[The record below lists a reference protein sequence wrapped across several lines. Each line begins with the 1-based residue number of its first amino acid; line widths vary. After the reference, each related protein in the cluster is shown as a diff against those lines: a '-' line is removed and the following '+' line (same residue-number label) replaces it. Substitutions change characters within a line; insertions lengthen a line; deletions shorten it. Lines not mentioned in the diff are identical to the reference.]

1 MPVHQFHRDRFEK
14 LRVDAEVFERI
25 VAQPVLFSHDLGE
38 GVFRHDVVFH
48 QKTSEGSVGSVR
60 LAAEILRLI
69 LRDKA
74 ASDQDLIQ
82 RCPFYRRRHLLL
94 LEGCK
99 GVRGMGVRWSL
110 PLSRYPCAPLPLA
123 PHAVPAI

>member
-1 MPVHQFHRDRFEK
+1 MPVHQLHRDRFEK
-14 LRVDAEVFERI
+14 LQVDAEVFERI
-25 VAQPVLFSHDLGE
+25 VAQPVLFGHDLGE
-38 GVFRHDVVFH
+38 GFFRHDGVFQ

-82 RCPFYRRRHLLL
+82 RCPLYRRRHLY
-94 LEGCK
+94 
-99 GVRGMGVRWSL
+99 
-110 PLSRYPCAPLPLA
+110 PLQKVEVKVEVEL
-123 PHAVPAI
+123 VV